1 MLIKSDQQSLSIT
14 RDKLE
19 KIKFYIEHSKS
30 ENTRR
35 AYASDWKEFTLWC
48 ERHQLESMP
57 ASVETVGM
65 YLSDLAGNNKLSTI
79 KRKLSSISSAHKFK
93 HQPNPTKHH
102 DIHLLIE
109 GIRRKHGGRQE
120 PKKALLLTVL
130 QDIVDKIDTSAII
143 GIRDKAL
150 ILSGFALASRRS
162 ELVALNKEDLEF
174 NDLGVDVRI
183 KDNKTAQEDFVKA
196 IVYTHNDYCPVV
208 TLQQWLVA
216 ANIKEGAVFR
226 SIDRHGNINGRLSSK
241 AVALIIKKYIGKLG
255 LEVDDFSA
263 HSLRSGLSTS
273 AAMLGMNDSSIMKQ
287 TGHKTRAMVDRY
299 IQEGLRYKNNASSI
313 LKHLK

>member
-1 MLIKSDQQSLSIT
+1 MLIKSDQHSLSIN

-19 KIKFYIEHSKS
+19 EIKYYIEHSKS

-35 AYASDWKEFTLWC
+35 AYASDWKEFALWC
-48 ERHQLESMP
+48 EHHQLESMP

-93 HQPNPTKHH
+93 NQPNPTKHH

-120 PKKALLLTVL
+120 PKKALLLNVL
-130 QDIVDKIDTSAII
+130 QDIVDETDTSTII

-162 ELVALNKEDLEF
+162 ELVALNIEDLEF

-196 IVYTHNDYCPVV
+196 IVYARNDYCPVV
-208 TLQQWLVA
+208 TLQQWLEA

-255 LEVDDFSA
+255 LDVSDFSA

-299 IQEGLRYKNNASSI
+299 IQEGIRYKNNASSI

>member
-1 MLIKSDQQSLSIT
+1 MLMKSDQHSVSIN

-19 KIKFYIEHSKS
+19 KIKYYIEHSKS

-35 AYASDWKEFTLWC
+35 AYASDWKEYTLWC
-48 ERHQLESMP
+48 EHHQLQSMP

-93 HQPNPTKHH
+93 NQPNPTKHH
-102 DIHLLIE
+102 NIHLIIE

-130 QDIVDKIDTSAII
+130 QDIVDEIDTSTII
-143 GIRDKAL
+143 GVRDKAL

-174 NDLGVDVRI
+174 NNLGVDVRI
-183 KDNKTAQEDFVKA
+183 KDNKTAQEDLVKA
-196 IVYTHNDYCPVV
+196 IVYAKNDYCPVSA
-208 TLQQWLVA
+208 LQEWLQK
-216 ANIKEGAVFR
+216 ANIEEGPMFR

-241 AVALIIKKYIGKLG
+241 AVALIIKKYVGKLG
-255 LEVDDFSA
+255 LDIDEFSA
-263 HSLRSGLSTS
+263 HSLRSGLATS
-273 AAMLGMNDSSIMKQ
+273 AAALGMNDTSIMKQ
-287 TGHKTRAMVDRY
+287 TGHKTREMIDRY
-299 IQEGLRYKNNASSI
+299 IQEGMRYKNNASSI
-313 LKHLK
+313 LKHLQ